1 MAEKVKDGNVV
12 YWIDPQG
19 IRVPLNYI
27 KPEDKD
33 RDKLVEDVIS
43 DVVKLNRQLL
53 ELKKKIG
60 EKTAAYLQ
68 KVAESYGEDWKGNC
82 RLNNF
87 SGDKQIEISVS
98 DLIDFDEKLQVAKTK
113 IDECI
118 KRWSKGTNKPL
129 ELLVTKAFRTDKKG
143 QLNKNMI
150 LQLRTYEIK
159 DPEWES
165 AMDLISGS
173 IKIMSSRTYYNF
185 YSRDESG
192 KLTPI
197 HMNFSQL

>member
-1 MAEKVKDGNVV
+1 MLF
-12 YWIDPQG
+12 
-19 IRVPLNYI
+19 R
-27 KPEDKD
+27 
-33 RDKLVEDVIS
+33 S
-43 DVVKLNRQLL
+43 KLNRQLL

-82 RLNNF
+82 RLNSF

-113 IDECI
+113 IDDCI

-150 LQLRTYEIK
+150 LQLRTYDIK
-159 DPEWES
+159 DAEWES
-165 AMDLISGS
+165 AMDLISAS
-173 IKIMSSRTYYNF
+173 IKIMSSKTYYNF
-185 YSRDESG
+185 YIKDESG